1 MTLDETGKVIDRKA
15 IAVRYFTE
23 RVGDAGMEMVPIQ
36 GGTYLRGSPEG
47 EVGGYDDEKPQFR
60 VTVPDFWMGR
70 YAVTQAQW
78 RAVAQLPKVDR
89 DLNAD
94 PSYFKGDRRPVE
106 RVSWDDAQEFCAR
119 LSQAMG
125 ATYRLPSEAE
135 WEYVCRAGT
144 TTPFA
149 LGATLTTDFANFDGD
164 NSPYANAP
172 KGEDRNETIVVG
184 NFPPNAWGL
193 YDMHGNVW
201 EWCEDAWKNNYNGV
215 PVDGSPY
222 IDNSTEYRLLRGGSW
237 YSNPRY
243 CCSAVRHYISRDI
256 RLGNLGF
263 RVACDA
269 PSAL

>member
-1 MTLDETGKVIDRKA
+1 ML
-15 IAVRYFTE
+15 
-23 RVGDAGMEMVPIQ
+23 
-36 GGTYLRGSPEG
+36 
-47 EVGGYDDEKPQFR
+47 FR
-60 VTVPDFWMGR
+60 SPDFWMGR

-201 EWCEDAWKNNYNGV
+201 E
-215 PVDGSPY
+215 
-222 IDNSTEYRLLRGGSW
+222 
-237 YSNPRY
+237 
-243 CCSAVRHYISRDI
+243 
-256 RLGNLGF
+256 
-263 RVACDA
+263 
-269 PSAL
+269 